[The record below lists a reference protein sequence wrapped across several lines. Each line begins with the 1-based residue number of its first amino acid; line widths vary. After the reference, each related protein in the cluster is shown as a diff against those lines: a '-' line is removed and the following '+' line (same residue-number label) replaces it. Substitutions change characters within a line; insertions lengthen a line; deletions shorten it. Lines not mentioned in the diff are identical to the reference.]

1 MIIINGYK
9 NQGKTT
15 QVKRFIDFFHK
26 KKKSF
31 AGFYSE
37 KVIKDNNIV
46 GYDIVTIPDKEKFK
60 FLRMIGSEKQQR
72 IGPFY
77 IDDFAL
83 AEGVI
88 QIKKAI
94 INQVDYLIIDEVG
107 KLELTNKGWYA
118 ALERALSQFK
128 GEIILAVRTEFV
140 EKVIQKWQLKNVQ
153 ILGTSD
159 IEFSAFINKKDN
171 IFSTN

>member
-1 MIIINGYK
+1 MIKIISGNK

-15 QVKRFIDFFHK
+15 QIKRIVSQLQKSK
-26 KKKSF
+26 KKVM
-31 AGFYSE
+31 GFYSE

-46 GYDIVTIPDKEKFK
+46 GYDIVTIPYKEKFK

-118 ALERALSQFK
+118 ALERAFSQFK

-153 ILGTSD
+153 IIGTLD
-159 IEFSAFINKKDN
+159 IEFSAFINKN
-171 IFSTN
+171 I